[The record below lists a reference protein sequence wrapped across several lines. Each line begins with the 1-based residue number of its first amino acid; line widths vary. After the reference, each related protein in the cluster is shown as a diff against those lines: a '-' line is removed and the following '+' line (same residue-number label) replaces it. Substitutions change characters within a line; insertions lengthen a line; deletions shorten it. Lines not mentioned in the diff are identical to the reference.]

1 MSHVLSQRLRE
12 ARQAQNLT
20 QADLAR
26 ALSANQSTVAY
37 WENGRSQP
45 DAKRIQAVAQILQVS
60 PEWLMF
66 GTPGVAQAALPYAND
81 APWPHGQAVGV
92 SPAGRDLPVRGLAQA
107 GHHQALLLADAAV
120 SFVERPP
127 SLCGNNQAFA
137 VWVAGQSMLPRY
149 RPGEMVYVDPTKPLS
164 AGCFALLEMADHTAF
179 IKEYMGQNR
188 ARILLRQYNPQR
200 KIELPSAEIKGL
212 YRIIGSFEG

>member
-60 PEWLMF
+60 PQWLMF
-66 GTPGVAQAALPYAND
+66 GTPGVAQTAMPYAND
-81 APWPHGQAVGV
+81 APWPHSQ
-92 SPAGRDLPVRGLAQA
+92 AGRDLPVRGLAQA
-107 GHHQALLLADAAV
+107 GQQQALLLAEGAV

-127 SLCGNNQAFA
+127 SLCGNGQAFA

-164 AGCFALLEMADHTAF
+164 SGCFALVEMADHTAF
-179 IKEYMGQNR
+179 IKEYMGQSR